1 MPKKVREAIATV
13 KEDGWQ
19 EDSMNGSHRHF
30 THRTKPGKV
39 TIPGHEGDDL
49 PPGTWSRILRQA
61 QITKEQLERMGRRRK
76 GRKRGR

>member
-13 KEDGWQ
+13 EEDGWEQ
-19 EDSMNGSHRHF
+19 QSMKGSHRQF
-30 THRTKPGKV
+30 THPTKPGKV
-39 TIPGHEGDDL
+39 TIAGHERKDL
-49 PPGTWSRILRQA
+49 SLDEWKSILKQA